1 MIHEPT
7 YRDALRAAWKCS
19 VQHPIL
25 LLLGVFASFVG
36 QLGIL
41 EVVTRISFIGPETSF
56 VPWWIVF
63 PGFLSSPFHL
73 FSLAQ
78 FSLSQWVAVALFL
91 TVCVGLCLVLAFVAV
106 VSHGALIY
114 ATAKTFR
121 RVGTTP
127 HMSVSWHVG
136 VSHFWRLFGIQVIKK
151 IVMFCTVALVGFAL
165 INGLIDATLGD
176 MFVFIGLF
184 ILCVLVAMVVSF
196 LAVYSALYVVIE
208 EYTLL
213 HAITKAWRLFMD
225 HRIVSLEVGLIVL
238 AVDVVVSVFLVSF
251 FTLALVPTAFLWS
264 SVIIL
269 LSPPLFVL
277 SIGIIASLSLVLIA
291 LTGAGV
297 AVFTTSLWSYLFMRM
312 HKEGIVSRVLHA
324 AGGYKK

>member
-1 MIHEPT
+1 
-7 YRDALRAAWKCS
+7 
-19 VQHPIL
+19 
-25 LLLGVFASFVG
+25 
-36 QLGIL
+36 
-41 EVVTRISFIGPETSF
+41 
-56 VPWWIVF
+56 
-63 PGFLSSPFHL
+63 
-73 FSLAQ
+73 
-78 FSLSQWVAVALFL
+78 
-91 TVCVGLCLVLAFVAV
+91 
-106 VSHGALIY
+106 
-114 ATAKTFR
+114 
-121 RVGTTP
+121 
-127 HMSVSWHVG
+127 
-136 VSHFWRLFGIQVIKK
+136 
-151 IVMFCTVALVGFAL
+151 
-165 INGLIDATLGD
+165 
-176 MFVFIGLF
+176 
-184 ILCVLVAMVVSF
+184 
-196 LAVYSALYVVIE
+196 
-208 EYTLL
+208 
-213 HAITKAWRLFMD
+213 MD